1 MTHSD
6 STELIPD
13 EVRTAADQVVKQLM
27 KVGYRHIT
35 VHRDIRVG
43 SRVRHTCHLWDEASE
58 RGTATVLA
66 VLADGNLDVE
76 IVVMKDTEIFGS
88 RVSTWASYHT
98 RIAYVDCAVCDG

>member
-43 SRVRHTCHLWDEASE
+43 SRVRHLRDQYPEACE

-66 VLADGNLDVE
+66 VLSYRDYDVE
-76 IVVMKDTEIFGS
+76 IVVMKDMKVLGP
-88 RVSTWASYHT
+88 RVGTWASYHT
-98 RIAYVDCAVCDG
+98 RTAYAGCAVCDD